1 MRRLSLI
8 LIGAATTIAL
18 AACGGGSTPSPSAP
32 ASVPVSAPAASSA
45 PASAAAG
52 SAAAGSAAAGSA
64 AAGACA
70 VAPASATATVNA
82 TIKDFK
88 FSPDPIQAKVG
99 DVISWT
105 NNDTVGHTVTLD
117 DNSCSTDTIAVSSSG
132 LLTFTAPGTYTY
144 HCKIHPTQMNGYK
157 ITVQ

>member
-32 ASVPVSAPAASSA
+32 ASVPVS
-45 PASAAAG
+45 SAAAG
-52 SAAAGSAAAGSA
+52 SAPASAAAGSA

-70 VAPASATATVNA
+70 VAPSSATATVNA

-99 DVISWT
+99 DVIAWT

-117 DNSCSTDTIAVSSSG
+117 DNSCSTDTIAVGSSG

-144 HCKIHPTQMNGYK
+144 HCKIHPTQMKGFK

>member
-1 MRRLSLI
+1 MRRFRII
-8 LIGAATTIAL
+8 LVGVVASIAL
-18 AACGGGSTPSPSAP
+18 AACGGSASPSPSAP
-32 ASVPVSAPAASSA
+32 ASAPVSSGAASSA
-45 PASAAAG
+45 PG
-52 SAAAGSAAAGSA
+52 SAAGGSA

-70 VAPASATATVNA
+70 VASPGATATVNA

-144 HCKIHPTQMNGYK
+144 HCKIHPTQMKGYK